1 MLIAIALIGLCC
13 WSATIA
19 RIIALIAIIVLALFN
34 IFLGPAIDSIKDN
47 VKEEMNKNGSN

>member
-1 MLIAIALIGLCC
+1 MLIAIVLIGLCC
-13 WSATIA
+13 WSAAIA

>member
-19 RIIALIAIIVLALFN
+19 RIIALIAIVVHALFN
-34 IFLGPAIDSIKDN
+34 IFLGPAIDAIKDN

>member
-1 MLIAIALIGLCC
+1 MLIAIVLIGLCC

-19 RIIALIAIIVLALFN
+19 RIIALIAIIVFAQFN

>member
-1 MLIAIALIGLCC
+1 MLIALVLIGLCC

-19 RIIALIAIIVLALFN
+19 RIIALIAIVVLTLFN
-34 IFLGPAIDSIKDN
+34 IFLGPTIDAIKDN

>member
-1 MLIAIALIGLCC
+1 MLIAIVLIGLCC